1 MKLWDTSSKKT
12 KTSHPPLVQT
22 WNLHHSLFPWRPCSH
37 LTQNAPT
44 LVSLFSFKHLWCVP
58 VLTTVLQLHAAA
70 AIMSCR
76 AVSLSYCCAGGAGAH
91 LERHTKL
98 WVQLSKT
105 QSTLSQFD
113 RNKDG
118 RGRRKRS
125 PCTSAPNRQCALC
138 QHFNYLFTP
147 ISPSQLKC
155 PHCSD
160 SKGSAAGRSQG
171 KDRKE
176 VCVSCAASSLLHL
189 LDRTVRSSCAGSCS
203 VRCVGRTGP
212 RSHTRRSRCSLARIG
227 SRCSL
232 MQTQINNVEIIYLF
246 WKLIIKQQVIV
257 YDR

>member
-1 MKLWDTSSKKT
+1 MK
-12 KTSHPPLVQT
+12 
-22 WNLHHSLFPWRPCSH
+22 LHHSLFPWRSFSH

-44 LVSLFSFKHLWCVP
+44 LLSLFSFKHVWCVP
-58 VLTTVLQLHAAA
+58 VLTTVLQLHATAA

-76 AVSLSYCCAGGAGAH
+76 AASLFCCCARGVGGH
-91 LERHTKL
+91 LGRDAEL

-105 QSTLSQFD
+105 QSTLPHFD
-113 RNKDG
+113 QNIDG
-118 RGRRKRS
+118 RGRGKRS
-125 PCTSAPNRQCALC
+125 PCTSAPNRQSARC

-160 SKGSAAGRSQG
+160 SKGSTAGRSQG
-171 KDRKE
+171 QERKK

-203 VRCVGRTGP
+203 GRCVGRTGP

-227 SRCSL
+227 SHCSL
-232 MQTQINNVEIIYLF
+232 MQTHINNVEIIYLF
-246 WKLIIKQQVIV
+246 WKLVIKQQVVFLLHLLSCMTDSRDLIWFISAL
-257 YDR
+257 